1 MPALGSDMIGNGS
14 AGRRADGPRAGK
26 HAEVK
31 GARCGDRQ
39 DALAYGD
46 HDASPFSRCQLRF
59 CLLEDIHGVGRSV
72 DVLGRRGSGAR
83 TATRVGTMD
92 QEDDGSPDSPF

>member
-1 MPALGSDMIGNGS
+1 MHGVGTVKSGALVD
-14 AGRRADGPRAGK
+14 
-26 HAEVK
+26 
-31 GARCGDRQ
+31 
-39 DALAYGD
+39 GD

-59 CLLEDIHGVGRSV
+59 CLLEDFHGVGRSV